1 MRFIDHDAHLVKLL
15 TLCAAAPENFPAF
28 CVIWPITQKYAP
40 NGGQQKA
47 HPKNRGH

>member
-28 CVIWPITQKYAP
+28 CVIWVTH
-40 NGGQQKA
+40 
-47 HPKNRGH
+47 HPKMVVSKKLTPKIAVID